1 MFTLRHCILIF
12 ALLMVSIGAL
22 SQVPDAAVS
31 KYQQAQR
38 YRLKKQDSLAYMA
51 MNEAI
56 KQAPAYADAY
66 STLGA
71 WYFTD
76 RKYAAATDVFVRASR
91 SCKNG
96 QTAFAL
102 PLARCLLYDYK
113 PTQALQLIVS
123 NTHSGKANKEWETL
137 RKQAVYMQKALA
149 NPLMDSVTNLGVR
162 INTRYPELHPFIS
175 ADTMQLYYT
184 RMVNNVDMDCY
195 RTTVDSCGGWF
206 SGGNLGAPTNTMN
219 HEAAQTVSADGHYLF
234 YMRCENRSDNG
245 WDQGGCDLYMAYTAD
260 SVWSIGQS
268 FGATINTTAYEGM
281 PCLSPDNRDL
291 YYVSNRDG
299 GYGGLDIWVSRF
311 YDGLWQQP
319 RNLGPEINTPGDETS
334 PFIHIDNRTLYFSST
349 GHPGMGGADLYYCR
363 RVNDTT
369 WSAPVNLGYPI
380 NSTGN
385 EGSISISI
393 DGTRAFLA
401 SDRDSLSG
409 NYDIYE
415 TKLAPHLQPVP
426 VAVIKGYAYDSLEKS
441 RLNYASLIIN
451 DVRTGEQL
459 YRFVTNRGD
468 GSFMLTLP
476 TGKKY
481 AYAADRVGYMEKADT
496 LSLIDVV
503 PDVANPIEY
512 NIPLLPHGYSAPIHD
527 SLILTI
533 NFPINSASLTDSA
546 KALIQQAMEPWLQ
559 ETGFVMLINGYT
571 DNTGTPMINEQLSAV
586 RAKLVAEEMAG
597 YGLSEFNM
605 TTQGWG
611 EAAPVASNDTEIGRD
626 LNRRVEVIIRR

>member
-1 MFTLRHCILIF
+1 MFTIRHCILIF
-12 ALLMVSIGAL
+12 ALLMVSIAAL
-22 SQVPDAAVS
+22 SQVPDEAVS
-31 KYQQAQR
+31 KYQQAQK
-38 YRLKKQDSLAYMA
+38 YRLKKQDSLAYIA

-56 KQAPAYADAY
+56 KQAPTYADAY

-123 NTHSGKANKEWETL
+123 HTQSGKANKEWETL

-149 NPLMDSVTNLGVR
+149 NPLKDSVTNLGVR

-195 RTTVDSCGGWF
+195 RTAVDSCGGWF

-291 YYVSNRDG
+291 YYVSNREG

-319 RNLGPEINTPGDETS
+319 RNLGPEINTAGDETS

-415 TKLAPHLQPVP
+415 TKLAAHLQPVP

-481 AYAADRVGYMEKADT
+481 AYVADRVGYMEKADT

-571 DNTGTPMINEQLSAV
+571 DNTGTPMINEQLSAA